1 MEKKEQ
7 EAILSIKDVCKSF
20 PGVKAL
26 DQVSFDV
33 RRGTVHGI
41 VGENGAGKST
51 LMKILSGVY
60 QKDSGTIIFDGET
73 VKTTTPVQSMKSGL
87 SIIYQELNLVNTM
100 SVGENIFLGRFGE
113 MGGMRG
119 VHTKARELLT
129 SIGCK
134 IDTYKLV
141 SELSV
146 SEKQMVEITKAL
158 SFDSKLIIMDEP
170 SSSLT
175 ADEMKELVEIIHH
188 LKEKGISIIYISHKL
203 DEIFEF
209 CSIVTIMRDGHVI
222 DTKPITEL
230 TRGEMIAKMVGR
242 TIENEYPERPQCVGG
257 TLMEVR
263 SINTNKLHDISFEL
277 KKGEILG
284 FVGLVGAGR
293 TEIVRAIFGADKVK
307 GHQILIEGKPV
318 RIKKPKDAKQSGI
331 ALVPEDRKL
340 QGLVLPFSV
349 ETNISMASL
358 DRMTR
363 FGFLNRSMEK
373 GIAEKHVKSLG
384 VKTPSIKTRVRSL
397 SGGNQQK
404 CIVGRWMELEPRIL
418 ILDEPTRG
426 IDVGAKYEIYLLM
439 KKIAENG
446 GSIILISSELP
457 EVLNMSN
464 RVLTICDGRIT
475 GEFDPRESTADQIM
489 EKALEFGRKEQ
500 TK

>member
-1 MEKKEQ
+1 MVKK
-7 EAILSIKDVCKSF
+7 EAILSIEDVSKSF

-26 DQVSFDV
+26 DQVSFEV
-33 RRGTVHGI
+33 RRGTVPGL

-60 QKDSGTIIFDGET
+60 QKDSGAIIFDGET
-73 VKTTTPVQSMKSGL
+73 IHTTTPVQSMKRGL

-100 SVGENIFLGRFGE
+100 TVGENIFLGRFSE

-119 VHTKARELLT
+119 THAKAKELLT
-129 SIGCK
+129 SIGST

-146 SEKQMVEITKAL
+146 SEKQMVEIVKAL

-175 ADEMKELVEIIHH
+175 ADEMKELVKIIHH

-222 DTKPITEL
+222 DTKPITGL
-230 TRGEMIAKMVGR
+230 TRGEMISKMVGR
-242 TIENEYPERPQCVGG
+242 TIENEYPERPQCVGE
-257 TLMEVR
+257 TLLEVR
-263 SINTNKLHDISFEL
+263 SINTNKLHNISFEL

-307 GHQILIEGKPV
+307 GHQVLIDGKPV
-318 RIKKPKDAKQSGI
+318 RIKKPKDAKQVGI

-349 ETNISMASL
+349 ESNISMASL
-358 DRMTR
+358 DKMTR
-363 FGFLNRSMEK
+363 FGFLNSSTEK
-373 GIAEKHVKSLG
+373 DIAQKHVKSLG

-404 CIVGRWMELEPRIL
+404 CIVGRWLELNPRIL

-439 KKIAENG
+439 KKVAENG

-475 GEFDPRESTADQIM
+475 GEFDPRDATADQIM
-489 EKALEFGRKEQ
+489 EKALEFGRKELNHE
-500 TK
+500 